1 MIVLLKASFRK
12 LNMQHENFK
21 GELINKIIKEKI
33 KKNNYEER
41 KSQEKKGFPPCGIC
55 ERTNHP
61 EKNCWYRGKIK
72 CQNCKKF
79 RHIEKNCRFRE
90 NH

>member
-41 KSQEKKGFPPCGIC
+41 KSQEK
-55 ERTNHP
+55 
-61 EKNCWYRGKIK
+61 
-72 CQNCKKF
+72 
-79 RHIEKNCRFRE
+79 
-90 NH
+90 

>member
-33 KKNNYEER
+33 KKIIM
-41 KSQEKKGFPPCGIC
+41 KK
-55 ERTNHP
+55 
-61 EKNCWYRGKIK
+61 
-72 CQNCKKF
+72 
-79 RHIEKNCRFRE
+79 E
-90 NH
+90 NHKRSKAFHHAAFVKEQIIQRRIAGIVEK